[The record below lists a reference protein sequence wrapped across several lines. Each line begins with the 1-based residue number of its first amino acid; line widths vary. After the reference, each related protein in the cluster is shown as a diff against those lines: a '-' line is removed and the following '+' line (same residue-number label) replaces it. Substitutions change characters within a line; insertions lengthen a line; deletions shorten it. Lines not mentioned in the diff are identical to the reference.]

1 LFINFAEIIYTVIIC
16 YFAGSIPFGLLLS
29 IFFEKNDPRFC
40 GSNNIGATNIA
51 RLSGWKLGLSTLLLD
66 ILKSFLIIYFFYL
79 DTNLIGLAIISVFL
93 GHLFPV
99 WLKFKGGKGVA
110 VYIGILLAYNFP
122 VSLVFLIVW
131 AFIAIIFKYSSLSA
145 LSASLIALNVLI
157 FTNDPQLKIFILI
170 TILIFLKHINNIR
183 RLILGNETKLNFKNK
198 I

>member
-1 LFINFAEIIYTVIIC
+1 MFINFAEIIYTVIIC
-16 YFAGSIPFGLLLS
+16 YSAGSIPFGLLLS

-66 ILKSFLIIYFFYL
+66 IFKSFLIIYFFYL

-122 VSLVFLIVW
+122 VSLVFLFVW

-157 FTNDPQLKIFILI
+157 CQIS
-170 TILIFLKHINNIR
+170 HIS
-183 RLILGNETKLNFKNK
+183 LVHL
-198 I
+198 

>member
-1 LFINFAEIIYTVIIC
+1 MFINFAEIIYTVIIC
-16 YFAGSIPFGLLLS
+16 YSAGSIPFGLLLS

-66 ILKSFLIIYFFYL
+66 IFKSFLIIYFFYL

-122 VSLVFLIVW
+122 VSLVFLFVW

-183 RLILGNETKLNFKNK
+183 ILILGNETKLNFKNK

>member
-1 LFINFAEIIYTVIIC
+1 MFINFAEIIYTVIIC
-16 YFAGSIPFGLLLS
+16 YSAGSIPFGLLLS

-122 VSLVFLIVW
+122 VSLVFLFVW

>member
-1 LFINFAEIIYTVIIC
+1 MFINFAEIIYTVIIC
-16 YFAGSIPFGLLLS
+16 YSAGSIPFGLLLS

-66 ILKSFLIIYFFYL
+66 IFKSFLIIYFFYL

-122 VSLVFLIVW
+122 VSLVFLFVW

-183 RLILGNETKLNFKNK
+183 RLILGNETTR
-198 I
+198 ICDGCW

>member
-1 LFINFAEIIYTVIIC
+1 MFINFAEIIYTVIIC
-16 YFAGSIPFGLLLS
+16 YTAGSIPFGLLLS

-66 ILKSFLIIYFFYL
+66 IFKSFLIIYFFYL

-122 VSLVFLIVW
+122 VSLVFLFVW

>member
-1 LFINFAEIIYTVIIC
+1 MFINFAEIIYTVIIC
-16 YFAGSIPFGLLLS
+16 YSAGSIPFGLLLS
-29 IFFEKNDPRFC
+29 IFFEKNDTRFC

-66 ILKSFLIIYFFYL
+66 IFKSFLIIYFFYL

-122 VSLVFLIVW
+122 VSLVFLFVW

>member
-1 LFINFAEIIYTVIIC
+1 MFINFAEIIYTVIIC
-16 YFAGSIPFGLLLS
+16 YSAGSIPFGLLLS

-66 ILKSFLIIYFFYL
+66 ILKSVLIIYFFYF
-79 DTNLIGLAIISVFL
+79 DYNLVGLAIRSVFL

-122 VSLVFLIVW
+122 VSLVFLFVW

-170 TILIFLKHINNIR
+170 TVLIFLKHINNIR

>member
-1 LFINFAEIIYTVIIC
+1 MFINFAEIIYTVIIC

>member
-1 LFINFAEIIYTVIIC
+1 MFINFAEIIYTVIIC
-16 YFAGSIPFGLLLS
+16 YTAGSIPFGLLLS

-122 VSLVFLIVW
+122 VSLVFLFVW